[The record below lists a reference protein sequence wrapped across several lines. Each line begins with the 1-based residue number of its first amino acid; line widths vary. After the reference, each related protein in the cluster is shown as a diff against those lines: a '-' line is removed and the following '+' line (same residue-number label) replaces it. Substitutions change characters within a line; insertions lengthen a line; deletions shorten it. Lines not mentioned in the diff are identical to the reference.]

1 MTHPM
6 MLEGTMVSHTRQSHA
21 PQLVIAIQSCIAGRV
36 RAVIAQLKALA
47 EDEVKHLK
55 GSDRLWSRKNYVNDR
70 LSGDLDL
77 TALHLAA
84 KAYSAHTKDRN
95 LASVFNEMVGDLLAA
110 GADPWLE
117 VGARSSPC
125 RGLGLNK
132 TQGQTVVEVCEGRIP
147 PALSAWIIEQTEAHW
162 NLEGYRNKTTERVQ
176 LEVAVAA

>member
-1 MTHPM
+1 MTNPM
-6 MLEGTMVSHTRQSHA
+6 MLEGAMVSHA
-21 PQLVIAIQSCIAGRV
+21 PQLVSAIQSCSPGRV
-36 RAVIAQLKALA
+36 RSVIAQLKALA
-47 EDEVKHLK
+47 DYEVKHLT
-55 GSDRLWSRKNYVNDR
+55 GSDRLWALKNHVNDR
-70 LSGDLDL
+70 LSGELDL

-117 VGARSSPC
+117 VGAKSNPC

-147 PALSAWIIEQTEAHW
+147 PALSAWISEQTEAHW
-162 NLEGYRNKTTERVQ
+162 SLEGYRNKTTARTL
-176 LEVAVAA
+176 LEIADAA